1 MSTQTAER
9 RSATVDP
16 VTASIIKHGLDAA
29 ADQMLI
35 ALKRTAFSPD
45 HL

>member
-1 MSTQTAER
+1 MSTQTAEPQER
-9 RSATVDP
+9 P

-29 ADQMLI
+29 ADQMLM
-35 ALKRTAFSPD
+35 ALKRNSVLTH